1 MMNVAFIPVRGG
13 SKSIPLK
20 NIKEIAGKPL
30 IYWTVKAANDCEEI
44 DRIYVAT
51 DSEQIRNVVEN
62 FKLEKVC
69 VIGRSEESASDTAS
83 TESAMIE
90 FSQKITYDNIILI
103 QATSPLL
110 TCDDISRGFKEFY
123 REGTDSVLSVVRQK
137 RFNWGINGEGYAIP
151 QNYDFLKRPRRQEFN
166 GYWVENGAF
175 YITSRKSFT
184 KSRCRISGNIRLCE
198 MDEASYFEIDEI
210 SDWIIIEQLLKRRL
224 ENQNTRNASIPPI
237 RMFLT
242 DCDGCLTDGGM
253 YYTENGDE
261 IKKFCA
267 QDGMGF
273 QLLHE
278 KGIVTGIITGE
289 KRELNRRRAQKLNL
303 DIYEDGVKD
312 KLSVVN
318 SICQKY
324 KIDLVNV
331 AYVGDDI
338 NDIEVIKAVG
348 FGCSVANGTESV
360 KKVSDYITR
369 KTGGNGAIREV
380 IEMLLNC

>member
-30 IYWTVKAANDCEEI
+30 IYWTVKAANDCEAI
-44 DRIYVAT
+44 DRIYVST

-62 FKLEKVC
+62 FKLGKVC
-69 VIGRSEESASDTAS
+69 VIGRSAESASDTAS

-90 FSQKITYDNIILI
+90 FSEEHMYDNIILI

-110 TCDDISRGFKEFY
+110 TSDDISRGFKEFY
-123 REGTDSVLSVVRQK
+123 REGTDSVLSVVKQK
-137 RFNWGINGEGYAIP
+137 RFNWEIDEEGYAVP
-151 QNYDFLKRPRRQEFN
+151 RNYNFLKRPRRQEFD

-175 YITSRKSFT
+175 YITSRKAFT
-184 KSRCRISGNIRLCE
+184 KSQCRISGNIRLCE

-210 SDWIIIEQLLKRRL
+210 SDWIIIEQLLKRRM
-224 ENQNTRNASIPPI
+224 ENHDAVKASVPSVK
-237 RMFLT
+237 MFLT

-273 QLLHE
+273 RLLHE
-278 KGIVTGIITGE
+278 KGILTGIVTGE
-289 KRELNRRRAQKLNL
+289 KRELNRKRAKKLNL
-303 DIYEDGVKD
+303 DIYEEGVKD
-312 KLSVVN
+312 KLSVIKK
-318 SICQKY
+318 ICQKY
-324 KIDLVNV
+324 QIDLENV
-331 AYVGDDI
+331 AYVGDDV
-338 NDIEVIKAVG
+338 NDLEVIKAVG
-348 FGCSVANGTESV
+348 FGCSVSNGLTSIKEAADYVTE
-360 KKVSDYITR
+360 KN
-369 KTGGNGAIREV
+369 GGNGAVREV
-380 IEMLLNC
+380 IERILND